1 MYGIVLEGGGARGA
15 YQVGA
20 WKALR
25 ELGIDYQGVAG
36 TSVGALNGA
45 MMVQGDFNK
54 TLEVW
59 SDITPSKVVN
69 INDELYEMVK
79 NLKISTEITPILL
92 QSIKSIFHN
101 RGMDTTPL
109 HNLLYQWV
117 DEKKIREAGIEFGIV
132 TVSLSDL
139 RPLKLFLQDIPQGKL
154 VDYLL
159 ASASMPVFQRQ
170 RIDNRVFLDGGVYDN
185 LPISLLDHKG
195 FQKMI
200 VVRLVG
206 KGLKKR
212 ERIKGV
218 DITLI
223 KPAESL
229 GSMFDF
235 TKERANTN
243 IELGYYDTL
252 KVFNGYHGIRYYIDV
267 NRNEEY
273 YLHSLLQMEQTRL
286 KGFYKGL
293 GVPVGMPHQRFILEK
308 LIPLLVDLLPVRKS
322 ASYTEL
328 AISLLERAAN
338 KAGIKRFKVYRYDVF
353 EQNVITNYQK
363 GEHTPLPTA
372 LKGNELLLRAIK
384 EQFLDEIADILICGI
399 EASAKYGQL

>member
-293 GVPVGMPHQRFILEK
+293 GVPVGMPHQRFI
-308 LIPLLVDLLPVRKS
+308 S
-322 ASYTEL
+322 
-328 AISLLERAAN
+328 
-338 KAGIKRFKVYRYDVF
+338 
-353 EQNVITNYQK
+353 
-363 GEHTPLPTA
+363 
-372 LKGNELLLRAIK
+372 
-384 EQFLDEIADILICGI
+384 
-399 EASAKYGQL
+399 

>member
-293 GVPVGMPHQRFILEK
+293 GVPVGMYRLYRH
-308 LIPLLVDLLPVRKS
+308 LLDIHTRSFLFVVRP
-322 ASYTEL
+322 E
-328 AISLLERAAN
+328 
-338 KAGIKRFKVYRYDVF
+338 
-353 EQNVITNYQK
+353 
-363 GEHTPLPTA
+363 
-372 LKGNELLLRAIK
+372 
-384 EQFLDEIADILICGI
+384 
-399 EASAKYGQL
+399 

>member
-170 RIDNRVFLDGGVYDN
+170 RIDNRVFLDGGSSSN
-185 LPISLLDHKG
+185 
-195 FQKMI
+195 
-200 VVRLVG
+200 
-206 KGLKKR
+206 
-212 ERIKGV
+212 
-218 DITLI
+218 
-223 KPAESL
+223 
-229 GSMFDF
+229 
-235 TKERANTN
+235 
-243 IELGYYDTL
+243 
-252 KVFNGYHGIRYYIDV
+252 
-267 NRNEEY
+267 
-273 YLHSLLQMEQTRL
+273 
-286 KGFYKGL
+286 
-293 GVPVGMPHQRFILEK
+293 
-308 LIPLLVDLLPVRKS
+308 
-322 ASYTEL
+322 
-328 AISLLERAAN
+328 
-338 KAGIKRFKVYRYDVF
+338 
-353 EQNVITNYQK
+353 
-363 GEHTPLPTA
+363 
-372 LKGNELLLRAIK
+372 
-384 EQFLDEIADILICGI
+384 
-399 EASAKYGQL
+399 

>member
-15 YQVGA
+15 YQVGV

-69 INDELYEMVK
+69 VDDELYEKVK
-79 NLKISTEITPILL
+79 NLKISTDDTPILL
-92 QSIKSIFHN
+92 QRIKSILYN
-101 RGMDTTPL
+101 RGMDTAPL
-109 HNLLYQWV
+109 HSLLRQWI
-117 DEKKIREAGIEFGIV
+117 DEKKIREAGMEFGIV
-132 TVSLSDL
+132 TISLSDL
-139 RPLKLFLQDIPQGKL
+139 TPLKLFLQDIPQGKL

-185 LPISLLDHKG
+185 LPISLLAHKG
-195 FQKMI
+195 FQEII
-200 VVRLVG
+200 VVRLVR

-212 ERIKGV
+212 EKIKGV

-223 KPAESL
+223 KPTENL

-235 TKERANTN
+235 TKERAITN

-252 KVFNGYHGIRYYIDV
+252 KVFNGYHGIRYCIDV
-267 NRNEEY
+267 NRDEEY
-273 YLHSLLQMEQTRL
+273 FLHSLLQMDQTRL
-286 KGFYKGL
+286 KSFYKGL
-293 GVPVGMPHQRFILEK
+293 AAPVGMPHQRFILEK

-322 ASYTEL
+322 TSYTDL
-328 AISLLERAAN
+328 AITLLERAAD
-338 KAGIKRFKVYRYDVF
+338 KAGIERFKVYRYDIF
-353 EQNVITNYQK
+353 EQNVITKYQK
-363 GEHTPLPTA
+363 GGHTPLPTA
-372 LKGNELLLRAIK
+372 LKGNELLLRAKK
-384 EQFLDEIADILICGI
+384 EQFLDEIADILVCGI
-399 EASAKYGQL
+399 EASS